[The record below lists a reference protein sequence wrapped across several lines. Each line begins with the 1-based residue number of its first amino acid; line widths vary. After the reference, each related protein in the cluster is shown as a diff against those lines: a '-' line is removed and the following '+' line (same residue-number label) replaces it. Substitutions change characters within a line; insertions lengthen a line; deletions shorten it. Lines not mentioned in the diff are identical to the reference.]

1 MERNLKPNTI
11 RAAARMS
18 LAGRWNTGAA
28 AMLIFLLLLAGCVRL
43 HALSQGLGYGVA
55 ALGMPALLAGC
66 QWLFLNVSSGRVV
79 RVGDMFAPF
88 GLPRD
93 YFRVLMAWVLILLIV
108 ALGALLFFIPGLIA
122 ALGYS
127 MTFFILRDNGDMS
140 VAEAMEESWTMMCGH
155 KWACFRLW
163 MSFIGWTIL
172 AVISV
177 AGILW
182 LVPYFCTAMAEFY
195 NRVRG
200 YRACCLG

>member
-1 MERNLKPNTI
+1 
-11 RAAARMS
+11 
-18 LAGRWNTGAA
+18 
-28 AMLIFLLLLAGCVRL
+28 
-43 HALSQGLGYGVA
+43 
-55 ALGMPALLAGC
+55 
-66 QWLFLNVSSGRVV
+66 
-79 RVGDMFAPF
+79 
-88 GLPRD
+88 
-93 YFRVLMAWVLILLIV
+93 
-108 ALGALLFFIPGLIA
+108 
-122 ALGYS
+122 

>member
-1 MERNLKPNTI
+1 MDSDLRPSSI
-11 RAAARMS
+11 RASARMS

-55 ALGMPALLAGC
+55 ALGMPVLLAGC

-108 ALGALLFFIPGLIA
+108 ALGALLFFIPSAAFGRVSGKFNGTEDICK
-122 ALGYS
+122 ALGKA
-127 MTFFILRDNGDMS
+127 MS
-140 VAEAMEESWTMMCGH
+140 S
-155 KWACFRLW
+155 
-163 MSFIGWTIL
+163 
-172 AVISV
+172 
-177 AGILW
+177 
-182 LVPYFCTAMAEFY
+182 
-195 NRVRG
+195 
-200 YRACCLG
+200 

>member
-1 MERNLKPNTI
+1 MQHLKK
-11 RAAARMS
+11 R
-18 LAGRWNTGAA
+18 
-28 AMLIFLLLLAGCVRL
+28 LLFCRFSPQYC
-43 HALSQGLGYGVA
+43 HH
-55 ALGMPALLAGC
+55 
-66 QWLFLNVSSGRVV
+66 
-79 RVGDMFAPF
+79 
-88 GLPRD
+88 
-93 YFRVLMAWVLILLIV
+93 IV
-108 ALGALLFFIPGLIA
+108 AIFPTLHPEKETPWHQLGQGAPANLFPAFRCPGSANPILIGERPGKAGALLFFIPGLIA

>member
-1 MERNLKPNTI
+1 MERNLKPNTII

-28 AMLIFLLLLAGCVRL
+28 AMLIFLLLLAGCVR
-43 HALSQGLGYGVA
+43 
-55 ALGMPALLAGC
+55 
-66 QWLFLNVSSGRVV
+66 
-79 RVGDMFAPF
+79 
-88 GLPRD
+88 
-93 YFRVLMAWVLILLIV
+93 LIV

>member
-1 MERNLKPNTI
+1 MALPECEFG
-11 RAAARMS
+11 AR
-18 LAGRWNTGAA
+18 R
-28 AMLIFLLLLAGCVRL
+28 
-43 HALSQGLGYGVA
+43 
-55 ALGMPALLAGC
+55 P
-66 QWLFLNVSSGRVV
+66 SGRHV
-79 RVGDMFAPF
+79 RPF